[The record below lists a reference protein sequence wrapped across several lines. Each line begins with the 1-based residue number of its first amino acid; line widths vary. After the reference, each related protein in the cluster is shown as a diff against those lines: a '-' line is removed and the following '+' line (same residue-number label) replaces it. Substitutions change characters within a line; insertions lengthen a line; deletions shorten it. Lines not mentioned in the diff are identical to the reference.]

1 MDMESSSWG
10 RLIGVLV
17 SPVKT
22 FASIAQKPTWVVAL
36 IVLVAAQLLVA
47 AAVTPKVDVARDVRE
62 RIEASGQELS
72 EEQIQQQV
80 EMGEQFRWAG
90 LAFSLVFGP
99 AMYFLLGLIF
109 WLLLRFVGD
118 SDFSYGASMAA
129 TTHAFMPGVVGG
141 LLMLPVIL
149 GRDTLTWTEMGS
161 LLASNLGAFAP
172 DDTSAAVK
180 SLLSSVDVFSL
191 WTIALLVIGY
201 AAVARTKRSTVAWV
215 VVGLWVL
222 YVLGKTGFTALFS

>member
-1 MDMESSSWG
+1 MESSAWG
-10 RLIGVLV
+10 RLIGVLI

-22 FASIAQKPTWVVAL
+22 FESIAQRPTWVVAL
-36 IVLVAAQLLVA
+36 IVLVASQLLVA
-47 AAVTPKVDVARDVRE
+47 AAVTPKLDVARDVRE
-62 RIEASGQELS
+62 RIEASGREVT

-80 EMGEQFRWAG
+80 EMGEKFRWAG
-90 LAFSLVFGP
+90 LAVSFVFGP

-118 SDFSYGASMAA
+118 SDFSYRASMAA

-141 LLMLPVIL
+141 LLMLPLIL
-149 GRDTLTWTEMGS
+149 SRDSLTWTDMGS

-172 DDTSAAVK
+172 DETSAAVK

-191 WTIALLVIGY
+191 WTVALLVIGY
-201 AAVARTKRSTVAWV
+201 SAVARTKRSTVAWV

-222 YVLGKTGFTALFS
+222 YVVGKTGFTALFS